1 MVQTATRPINLVS
14 SAEKKGIA
22 VGEPESDSELAAALL
37 ASLSDAATGAE
48 LAVKNEEPQALVDAL
63 RATVAPINAYLDATL
78 IMVDDEAVR
87 AARLGLLSRARSLFL
102 LAGDFTKIV
111 G

>member
-1 MVQTATRPINLVS
+1 MQTATRPINLVS

-37 ASLSDAATGAE
+37 ASLNEAATLASDAVSGE
-48 LAVKNEEPQALVDAL
+48 DPQGLVSAL
-63 RATVAPINAYLDATL
+63 RATVTPINAYLDATM

-87 AARLGLLSRARSLFL
+87 ASRLGLLSQARSLFL

-111 G
+111 S